1 MAAGEPPIKQ
11 AVQWIDEQLADNPK
25 ADRVKLI
32 DEASRMFDLTPLD
45 TDFLS
50 RHLSQK
56 MKTKR

>member
-1 MAAGEPPIKQ
+1 MAAGEAPIKQ

-25 ADRVKLI
+25 SDRVKLI

-56 MKTKR
+56 KTKKR